1 MAMAWPYGIA
11 DPHLYAYLAAA
22 AASYPYGLPQ
32 SAPMNYYNTI
42 GLTRPSVPTV
52 SPPVTTAALGPLG
65 QYPFPNPLRPRPEA
79 LPGMSSAFLGRSPG
93 MPHQHP
99 YHSSPL
105 INGHTAHRGHPL
117 DSSPHILNT
126 SGALNSSGGS
136 LSPSLDDTSL
146 NSINTGINP
155 LSGTSLQ
162 SSPNHIS
169 PNSSSTALS
178 SPLLRKAR
186 TSGQTSTPQGL
197 FRPFD
202 IERT

>member
-32 SAPMNYYNTI
+32 SSPVNYYNTL
-42 GLTRPSVPTV
+42 GLSRPTVPTV
-52 SPPVTTAALGPLG
+52 SPPVTSPGIGSLG

-79 LPGMSSAFLGRSPG
+79 LPGMSSAFLNRSPG
-93 MPHQHP
+93 ITHHNP

-105 INGHTAHRGHPL
+105 LSVHTPQRGHL
-117 DSSPHILNT
+117 EGSSHLLNT

-136 LSPSLDDTSL
+136 MSPPIEDTSI
-146 NSINTGINP
+146 NSVHHGINP
-155 LSGTSLQ
+155 LSSTPNP
-162 SSPNHIS
+162 SSPNLTS
-169 PNSSSTALS
+169 PNSRSQKTP
-178 SPLLRKAR
+178 SPAVSKPPS
-186 TSGQTSTPQGL
+186 SGQRTTPPAL

-202 IERT
+202 IDRT